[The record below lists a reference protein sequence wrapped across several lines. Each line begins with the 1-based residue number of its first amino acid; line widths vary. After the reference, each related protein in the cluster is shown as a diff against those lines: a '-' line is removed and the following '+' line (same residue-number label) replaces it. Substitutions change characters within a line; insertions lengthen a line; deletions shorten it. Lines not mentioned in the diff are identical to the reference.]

1 MYRRLIL
8 VLIVSGF
15 FLTTFL
21 PASMARDFAVDNYKF
36 AWTVAQVDAARIV
49 FHKQK
54 DRFGFVLSRSPHGG
68 LQSLFLSPSDAKAIG
83 KVLLQAENYLQKQK
97 KGSVMN
103 LKDVVQVGDYKVLF
117 TSRGGENFKATVERQ
132 KTWTA
137 SVVMEVKMAMEVGKI
152 LSNAEEMANYV
163 NSRINL

>member
-1 MYRRLIL
+1 MYRRMILI
-8 VLIVSGF
+8 LIVSGF

-21 PASMARDFAVDNYKF
+21 PASIAQDFAVDDYKF
-36 AWTVAQVDAARIV
+36 ESRVADVGAARVV

-68 LQSLFLSPSDAKAIG
+68 LQSLPLSPSEAKAIG
-83 KVLLQAENYLQKQK
+83 KVLLQSEDYLQKQK
-97 KGSVMN
+97 KGSVTQ
-103 LKDVVQVGDYKVLF
+103 LKDVVPVGNYQVVF
-117 TSRGGENFKATVERQ
+117 TSRGGENFKASVQRK

-137 SVVMEVKMAMEVGKI
+137 SVVMEVDMAMEVGKI

-163 NSRINL
+163 NSHINL